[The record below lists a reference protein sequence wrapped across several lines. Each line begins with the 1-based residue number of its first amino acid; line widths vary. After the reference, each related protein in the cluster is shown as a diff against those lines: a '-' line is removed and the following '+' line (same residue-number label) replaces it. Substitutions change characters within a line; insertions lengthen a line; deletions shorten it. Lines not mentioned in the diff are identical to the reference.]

1 MLGLS
6 TATVSIVGQNFGAK
20 QFTRVLETYKKAIG
34 VAVTILSILGIIIFI
49 TSEIAMS
56 LFTENK
62 EVIKFGSNY
71 LKISAL
77 MFPAFPFFFIGNAT
91 FQGLKKAIIV
101 MYMAIMRFVLIPLV
115 MISIIFYQFG
125 ESYMLMFYS
134 IAFMHWAIGLSYYY
148 FCAKKFRSILNL

>member
-1 MLGLS
+1 
-6 TATVSIVGQNFGAK
+6 VQK
-20 QFTRVLETYKKAIG
+20 FTRVLETYKKAIG

-125 ESYMLMFYS
+125 ESYTLMFYS
-134 IAFMHWAIGLSYYY
+134 IAFMHWSIGLSYFY
-148 FCAKKFRSILNL
+148 FCNKKYRSILNL

>member
-1 MLGLS
+1 M
-6 TATVSIVGQNFGAK
+6 
-20 QFTRVLETYKKAIG
+20 ETYKKAIG

-101 MYMAIMRFVLIPLV
+101 MYMGATELEDF
-115 MISIIFYQFG
+115 QF
-125 ESYMLMFYS
+125 LLQF
-134 IAFMHWAIGLSYYY
+134 LSP
-148 FCAKKFRSILNL
+148 